1 MKIETKEEAREL
13 SERYGQIM
21 PINWRK
27 KLRSYIVGHINS
39 LEIPDD
45 KIDDWD
51 SQLNPAPKTK
61 TTNNADDMKVFPDS
75 PIGIKPRDLLIAC
88 GVVMAA
94 FGGLWLKI
102 NSASSPL
109 DTLAPKVENI
119 ETRLNHDI
127 EVRKRLFELKYDDN
141 LPDSLIDFN
150 STLDQVSRKN
160 N

>member
-1 MKIETKEEAREL
+1 MKVESKEEAKEL
-13 SERYGQIM
+13 SAKYGEIM
-21 PINWRK
+21 SINWRK
-27 KLRSYIVGHINS
+27 KLQSYIVGHLSS
-39 LEIPDD
+39 LDIPDD
-45 KIDDWD
+45 KIDNWD
-51 SQLNPAPKTK
+51 SQLNPVTKTK
-61 TTNNADDMKVFPDS
+61 TTRNSEMKVFPDS

-88 GVVMAA
+88 VVVMAA

-102 NSASSPL
+102 NSARSPL
-109 DTLAPKVENI
+109 DTLIPKVENI